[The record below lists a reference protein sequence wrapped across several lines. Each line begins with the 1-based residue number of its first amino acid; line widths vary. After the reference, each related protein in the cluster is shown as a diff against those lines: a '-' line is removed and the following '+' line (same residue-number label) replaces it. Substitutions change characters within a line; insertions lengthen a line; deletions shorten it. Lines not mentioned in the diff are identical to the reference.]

1 MRFSCL
7 GGNVFLF
14 LLKAA
19 EVHSPL
25 PSVCLQGSLAA
36 DGCLRG
42 AVLSGVLVGQIDLV
56 AMMLTGLL
64 DTPKAIAVML
74 GQHRHRC

>member
-1 MRFSCL
+1 M
-7 GGNVFLF
+7 F